1 MTALKLPYY
10 YPGTSVGC
18 LLIHGFT
25 STPAELRVIGEAL
38 AANNYTTLGIL
49 LAGHGTQ
56 PEDLLPIT
64 HRDWIDSAQ
73 QGINELKKTCKKIIV
88 IGHSM
93 GGLLALQMAA
103 RNKVEGVVTIAAA
116 LKPSNRKT
124 HLAWL
129 LKHFKT
135 YVSGSPRERPPEQ
148 QQYLLHYPYFPVAAV
163 AELQ

>member
-1 MTALKLPYY
+1 M
-10 YPGTSVGC
+10 
-18 LLIHGFT
+18 
-25 STPAELRVIGEAL
+25 
-38 AANNYTTLGIL
+38 
-49 LAGHGTQ
+49 
-56 PEDLLPIT
+56 
-64 HRDWIDSAQ
+64 
-73 QGINELKKTCKKIIV
+73 

-135 YVSGSPRERPPEQ
+135 YVSGSPRERPPRSNNSICSITPPIFRLRPWPNSSVWQ
-148 QQYLLHYPYFPVAAV
+148 PTPKLSWARSQRRP
-163 AELQ
+163 